1 MMREA
6 QMRADL
12 FRGGVI
18 AALSIILAACAGAQ
32 WGPSGDNLS
41 NARQACNRQYPRKIG
56 SYLSH
61 AACVNDAIER
71 LAIGRARYP
80 DLVRLQEDVRV
91 SLSDKIDAREIT
103 VQAADHKMRRVD
115 TLVARASRDRDAGQQ
130 ASANRHIATIDRI
143 LRE

>member
-1 MMREA
+1 MRIN
-6 QMRADL
+6 L
-12 FRGGVI
+12 LRGGVVAVLAI
-18 AALSIILAACAGAQ
+18 VLAACVGTQ
-32 WGPSGDNLS
+32 WEPTGDNLS
-41 NARQACNRQYPRKIG
+41 DARQACDRQYPRRIG
-56 SYLSH
+56 SYLPH

-103 VQAADHKMRRVD
+103 VQTAEHKMRRVD
-115 TLVARASRDRDAGQQ
+115 ALVARASRDRDAGQET
-130 ASANRHIATIDRI
+130 SANRHIATIDRI